1 VRVRQRTALL
11 SAPNDSG
18 QPAPPRSPT
27 DSRAEDVR
35 PLRRLDVVNGVPVEQ
50 TPKQGLRRRILGDA
64 GGPAVRYEARVVH
77 ETDVGRGGGLL
88 QGLPQRSVLDA
99 EGRGLSRTRLGRTR
113 LGDRA
118 SPNAPEK
125 QDDQKPNRSI

>member
-1 VRVRQRTALL
+1 MAIVAEVGHHDRMGARQQARQSKLSRRVGDGSRKRLGLRQPDVRVRQRTALL

-27 DSRAEDVR
+27 DGRAEDVR

-64 GGPAVRYEARVVH
+64 GGPAVRYEARIVH
-77 ETDVGRGGGLL
+77 ETDIGRGGGLL
-88 QGLPQRSVLDA
+88 QGLP
-99 EGRGLSRTRLGRTR
+99 
-113 LGDRA
+113 
-118 SPNAPEK
+118 
-125 QDDQKPNRSI
+125 